1 MKRICVIGSI
11 NMDLVTVTPR
21 FPRPGE
27 TLTGDS
33 FGTFPGGKGA
43 NQAVAAGRLGADVT
57 MVGKLGD
64 DSFGS
69 QYRKALREAGVKLDG
84 VGEVPAT
91 STGLAI
97 IEVDRSGEN
106 HIIIIAGAN
115 ALMTP
120 EVIDASS
127 SIIERSD
134 IVLLQL
140 EIPIETVEAA
150 AARAHEMGRTVILD
164 PAPAR
169 ELPASIYGNVDYI
182 TPNET
187 EIEILTGI
195 KVETADGAGRAGQA
209 LRSRG
214 VGTAVIKA
222 GSHGAFVVTAKGV
235 EQVEGFSVDVVDTT
249 AAGDAFN
256 GGLAV
261 ALARDY
267 ELVRAVRFANAV
279 GALSTTAGGAQT
291 AMPASDAVDRLLAGQ

>member
-64 DSFGS
+64 DGFGS
-69 QYRKALREAGVKLDG
+69 QYRDAFRAAGVKLDG
-84 VGEVPAT
+84 VGEVAAT

-97 IEVDRSGEN
+97 IEVDRTGEN

-115 ALMTP
+115 ARMTP
-120 EVIDASS
+120 EVIADSGA
-127 SIIERSD
+127 IIERSD
-134 IVLLQL
+134 ICLLQL
-140 EIPIETVEAA
+140 EIPLATVEAA
-150 AARAHEMGRTVILD
+150 AKRTHELGKTVILD
-164 PAPAR
+164 PAPAQ
-169 ELPASIYGNVDYI
+169 ELPSSIFRYIDYI

-187 EIEILTGI
+187 EVEILTGI
-195 KVETADGAGRAGQA
+195 KVENAEGARKAGNE

-222 GSHGAFVVTAKGV
+222 GRLGAFMVTGNGV
-235 EQVEGFSVDVVDTT
+235 EHIAGFPVDVVDTT

-261 ALARDY
+261 ALARGYD
-267 ELVRAVRFANAV
+267 LARAVRFANAV
-279 GALSTTAGGAQT
+279 GALSTTGGGAQT
-291 AMPASDAVDRLLAGQ
+291 AMPGSDAVEKLLSQR